1 MMKESKVVKQEF
13 FSKTKEEW
21 EALFQEKKDDIQEAI
36 NVYLEL
42 GKLYNNDE
50 PVFMGWVFFAFYG
63 MGGRLKRE
71 KKKRFME
78 FFNKDLGDSADV
90 VAIVNE
96 INGDKTSSEYYS
108 FVTKMLSLKKDD
120 VYPIYDSRI
129 AKKVFDCNKS
139 ELTTLDGKAKC
150 YNRIKELY
158 NSIGEQDNS
167 IVAFKSVFQ
176 IPQSLGKMRILDF
189 ILYHSI

>member
-1 MMKESKVVKQEF
+1 MMKDSKVVKNEY
-13 FSKTKEEW
+13 FSKTKGEW
-21 EALFQEKKDDIQEAI
+21 EAFFLKNKDEIQEAI
-36 NVYLEL
+36 DVYLEL
-42 GKLYNNDE
+42 RNIYYNDE
-50 PVFMGWVFFAFYG
+50 PILLRWFFFAFYG
-63 MGGRLKRE
+63 MGGRLKQD
-71 KKKRFME
+71 KKTRFMA
-78 FFNKDLGDSADV
+78 FFKKDIGDSADIV
-90 VAIVNE
+90 TIVNE
-96 INGDKTSSEYYS
+96 INGDITSSRYFS
-108 FVTKMLSLKKDD
+108 FVTKMLNLKNEE

-129 AKKVFDCNKS
+129 AKRAFNCDES
-139 ELTTLDGKAKC
+139 ELTLRGKAEC